1 MTRDFAACKPY
12 LANQDQL
19 CYARLARLE
28 EGTGRG
34 QRIVDVCNGTGL
46 QFTVTPDRAMN
57 LVECSFLGI
66 PIAFR
71 ASPGH
76 RGTSGDWLHNWTA
89 GMMTTAGLRNI
100 GSPSGDQPLHGYIS
114 GEAAEHL
121 SLACRDGEIAVS
133 GVLREGAIFD
143 AALRLERAIT
153 TGYGRNRIT
162 IRDRVVNDSES
173 PTFTEILY
181 HCNFGY
187 PLVSPALVF
196 DAPEHEI
203 EARDEAAAAAQAT
216 WNRFPEP
223 LAGFNEYCYRH
234 KLPADAAGYA
244 SMRVVN
250 PELGI
255 AVRVGFRADTLRLMV
270 EWQKPSRNNYVL
282 GLEPTNGSLNG
293 CEYDRANGYGVT
305 LPPGGEVEYE
315 CFLEFERV

>member
-1 MTRDFAACKPY
+1 MSRDFAACKPY

-46 QFTVTPDRAMN
+46 QFTITPDRAMN

-133 GVLREGAIFD
+133 GVLREGALADLSIIDTDNTYFLSP
-143 AALRLERAIT
+143 APFLANLV
-153 TGYGRNRIT
+153 YGAHSDCIDSV
-162 IRDRVVNDSES
+162 ICGGRVVMRHREV
-173 PTFTEILY
+173 PGEQEIL
-181 HCNFGY
+181 
-187 PLVSPALVF
+187 
-196 DAPEHEI
+196 
-203 EARDEAAAAAQAT
+203 AQA
-216 WNRFPEP
+216 
-223 LAGFNEYCYRH
+223 RH
-234 KLPADAAGYA
+234 
-244 SMRVVN
+244 
-250 PELGI
+250 I
-255 AVRVGFRADTLRLMV
+255 I
-270 EWQKPSRNNYVL
+270 NNY
-282 GLEPTNGSLNG
+282 
-293 CEYDRANGYGVT
+293 
-305 LPPGGEVEYE
+305 
-315 CFLEFERV
+315 F